1 MAEDIEGLTPE
12 QIKDLRNRLGMNQ
25 DEMAELLDVSV
36 GTIHRWEKGK
46 TQPRAKRMK
55 QLKILRQKVSEFGGD
70 TVKHGLEAWL
80 TFSPKMIGGLA
91 GASVEMLLQNSFA
104 RWVEILQK
112 SANEMI
118 TQSSFSPNDSN
129 RDEDS
134 R

>member
-1 MAEDIEGLTPE
+1 MAEDIEGLAPE
-12 QIKDLRNRLGMNQ
+12 EIKDLRNRLGMNQ

-104 RWVEILQK
+104 RWVEILQN

-118 TQSSFSPNDSN
+118 TQSSFPPSDSN
-129 RDEDS
+129 QDSDES
-134 R
+134 